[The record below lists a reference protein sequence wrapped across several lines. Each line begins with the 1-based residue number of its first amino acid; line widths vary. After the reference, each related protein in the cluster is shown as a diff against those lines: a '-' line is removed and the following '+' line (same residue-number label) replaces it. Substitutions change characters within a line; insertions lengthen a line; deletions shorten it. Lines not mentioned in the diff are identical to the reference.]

1 MSEKKRIIPC
11 LDVTGG
17 RVVKGVNFVDLNDI
31 GNPVEIAQAYVAAG
45 ADELVFLDISATVD
59 QRKTM
64 VDLVAETAKHVA
76 IPLTV
81 GGGIATVE
89 DIRALFAAGVDKV
102 SIGSAALK
110 NPAFIQEAAE
120 NFGKEKIVIAIDA
133 KYQPETKTWHVYS
146 HGGQVDTN
154 IDVIDWAKEVEKRGA
169 GEILLTSMD
178 GDGVKT
184 GYDIDLTKAVAEAV
198 QVPVIASGG
207 CGSIDDIIAVF
218 KETNVS
224 GALAASVFHYGELE
238 IPEIKERLKAEG
250 IAVQ

>member
-110 NPAFIQEAAE
+110 NPDFIQEAAE

-154 IDVIDWAKEVEKRGA
+154 IDVIDWAKEVETRGA

-184 GYDIDLTKAVAEAV
+184 GYDIDLTKAVSEAV

-207 CGSIDDIIAVF
+207 CGSIEDIITVF
-218 KETNVS
+218 KETKAS

>member
-31 GNPVEIAQAYVAAG
+31 GNPIEIAQAYVAAG
-45 ADELVFLDISATVD
+45 ADELVFLDISATID

-64 VDLVAETAKHVA
+64 VDLVEKTAKHVS

-81 GGGIATVE
+81 GGGIASIE
-89 DIRALFAAGVDKV
+89 DIQALFAAGVDKV

-110 NPAFIQEAAE
+110 KPDFIQEAAE
-120 NFGKEKIVIAIDA
+120 AFGKEKIVIAIDA
-133 KYQPETKTWHVYS
+133 KYQPATKTWHVYS
-146 HGGQVDTN
+146 HGGQVDTGV
-154 IDVIDWAKEVEKRGA
+154 DVIEWSKEVEQRGA

-184 GYDIDLTKAVAEAV
+184 GYDLALTKAVADAV
-198 QVPVIASGG
+198 DLPVVASGG
-207 CGSIDDIIAVF
+207 CGSVEDIIAVF
-218 KETNVS
+218 KETKAS

-238 IPEIKERLKAEG
+238 IPVIKERLKAEG